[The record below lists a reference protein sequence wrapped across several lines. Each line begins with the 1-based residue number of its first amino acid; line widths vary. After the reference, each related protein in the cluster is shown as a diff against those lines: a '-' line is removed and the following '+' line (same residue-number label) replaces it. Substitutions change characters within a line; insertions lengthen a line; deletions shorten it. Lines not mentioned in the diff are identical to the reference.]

1 MIMPV
6 ATTTYKKINP
16 TRLFPEQSKEEIVAE
31 ILYAEQSGDMTW
43 EEFVAKQDKWEQKH
57 LK

>member
-1 MIMPV
+1 MPV
-6 ATTTYKKINP
+6 ATTTYKKTNS

-43 EEFVAKQDKWEQKH
+43 DEFVAKQNKWEQKH